1 MYPES
6 TAQKV
11 ELLMAGKKTGFY
23 LASMIITMICNDNYR
38 IEKLLIRCANLG
50 ACPKIDIFSQ
60 IKAFFEN
67 KHRHTP
73 SISSIIFKK

>member
-1 MYPES
+1 M
-6 TAQKV
+6 
-11 ELLMAGKKTGFY
+11 
-23 LASMIITMICNDNYR
+23 CDR
-38 IEKLLIRCANLG
+38 KLVNEILNQILG
-50 ACPKIDIFSQ
+50 ACPRIDIFSQ